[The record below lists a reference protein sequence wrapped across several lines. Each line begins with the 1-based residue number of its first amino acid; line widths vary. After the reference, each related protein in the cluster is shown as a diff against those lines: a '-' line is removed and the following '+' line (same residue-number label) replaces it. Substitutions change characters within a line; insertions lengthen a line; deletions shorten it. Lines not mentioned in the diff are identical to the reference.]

1 MKYFLPMI
9 ILSLVLLSCGEKEE
23 TEETEET
30 VDSTTNITNTAQS
43 ITNSD
48 FSITNYS
55 TYDNSSS
62 SDSGVVYQLNS
73 DSSFYDNEPSSSS
86 SSSSC
91 AFFDA
96 FSTATFEEDGVNT
109 YKLAINDMSVAD
121 CFSSS
126 SGITIT
132 SSKGS
137 VFMYGVVGV
146 DSSGNAVDLT
156 GKTFSNACSNCYLKS
171 QAQAMYMSVSAT
183 SSQGNIE
190 LIMKQLVS
198 QSDGTACNVNS
209 STTFTSDCYQ
219 QSYNSLAEGTDST
232 ITLHKLIFKSGLDA
246 SSSGTY
252 YTSGTITF
260 QYNNWNGTMTYSSD
274 NTSAAPTYSATN
286 GTDNVSGTYNYS
298 SSSSRS
304 RSKRDN
310 NLNTN
315 LLDQQLINSFQNL
328 VF

>member
-23 TEETEET
+23 TD
-30 VDSTTNITNTAQS
+30 DSTTNITNTAQS

-48 FSITNYS
+48 FSTTNYS

-62 SDSGVVYQLNS
+62 SDSGIVYQLNS
-73 DSSFYDNEPSSSS
+73 DSSFYDNNPSSSS

-121 CFSSS
+121 CFSFSYRVS
-126 SGITIT
+126 TT

-137 VFMYGVVGV
+137 LLIYGVVVV
-146 DSSGNAVDLT
+146 DSSGNPIDIT
-156 GKTFSNACSNCYLKS
+156 GKTFSNACSNCYIKS
-171 QAQAMYMSVSAT
+171 RAQAMYMSVSGT
-183 SSQGNIE
+183 SSQGNFEI
-190 LIMKQLVS
+190 ISKQLTS
-198 QSDGTACNVNS
+198 QSDDTACNVNS
-209 STTFTSDCYQ
+209 SSTFTSDCYQ
-219 QSYNSLAEGTDST
+219 QSYNSLAAADST
-232 ITLHKLIFKSGLDA
+232 IAIHKLIFKSGLDA

-252 YTSGTITF
+252 FTGGTITF

-286 GTDNVSGTYNYS
+286 GTDNLSGTYNPS
-298 SSSSRS
+298 SSSS

-315 LLDQQLINSFQNL
+315 FLGKKIISSFKNF

>member
-1 MKYFLPMI
+1 MKYFIPMI

-23 TEETEET
+23 TDDED
-30 VDSTTNITNTAQS
+30 DSTTNTAQS

-62 SDSGVVYQLNS
+62 SESGVIYQINS
-73 DSSFYDNEPSSSS
+73 DSSFYNNKPSSSS
-86 SSSSC
+86 SSSSNC
-91 AFFDA
+91 ALFDA

-109 YKLAINDMSVAD
+109 YKLAINDMSVAE
-121 CFSSS
+121 CFSMG
-126 SGITIT
+126 SGITKT

-137 VFMYGVVGV
+137 VYMYGVVIV
-146 DSSGNAVDLT
+146 DSSGNTVDIT
-156 GKTFSNACSNCYLKS
+156 GKTLYNACSSNCYFKS
-171 QAQAMYMSVSAT
+171 KAQAMYMSVSGT

-190 LIMKQLVS
+190 LISKQLTS
-198 QSDGTACNVNS
+198 QSDDTACNMNS
-209 STTFTSDCYQ
+209 SSTFTSDCYQ
-219 QSYNSLAEGTDST
+219 QSYNSLAAADST
-232 ITLHKLIFKSGLDA
+232 IAIHKLIFKSGLDA

-252 YTSGTITF
+252 FTGGTITF

-298 SSSSRS
+298 SSSSSS
-304 RSKRDN
+304 RSKRGN

-315 LLDQQLINSFQNL
+315 LLDQQLINSFQNF

>member
-23 TEETEET
+23 TD
-30 VDSTTNITNTAQS
+30 DSTTNITNTAQS

-48 FSITNYS
+48 FSTTNYS

-62 SDSGVVYQLNS
+62 SDSGVVYQINS
-73 DSSFYDNEPSSSS
+73 DSSFYDNNPSSSS

-121 CFSSS
+121 CFSFSYGVS
-126 SGITIT
+126 TT

-137 VFMYGVVGV
+137 VLIYGVVVV
-146 DSSGNAVDLT
+146 DSSGNPIDIT
-156 GKTFSNACSNCYLKS
+156 GKTFSNACSNCYIKS
-171 QAQAMYMSVSAT
+171 RAQAMYMSVSGT
-183 SSQGNIE
+183 SSQGNFE
-190 LIMKQLVS
+190 LISKQLTS
-198 QSDGTACNVNS
+198 QSDDTACNVNS
-209 STTFTSDCYQ
+209 SSTFTSDCYQ
-219 QSYNSLAEGTDST
+219 QSYNSSAVGTGST
-232 ITLHKLIFKSGLDA
+232 IAIHKLIFKSGLDA

-252 YTSGTITF
+252 FTGGTITF

-298 SSSSRS
+298 SSSSSS

-315 LLDQQLINSFQNL
+315 LLDQQLINSFQNF

>member
-1 MKYFLPMI
+1 MKYFIPMI

-23 TEETEET
+23 TD
-30 VDSTTNITNTAQS
+30 DSTTNITNTAQS

-48 FSITNYS
+48 FSTTNYS

-73 DSSFYDNEPSSSS
+73 DSSFYDNQPSSSS

-109 YKLAINDMSVAD
+109 YKLVINDMSVAD
-121 CFSSS
+121 CFSGS

-137 VFMYGVVGV
+137 VFMYGVVVV
-146 DSSGNAVDLT
+146 DSSGNVIDLT
-156 GKTFSNACSNCYLKS
+156 GKTFSYACSNCYLKS
-171 QAQAMYMSVSAT
+171 QAQAMYMSVSGT
-183 SSQGNIE
+183 SSQGNFEI
-190 LIMKQLVS
+190 ISKQLTS
-198 QSDGTACNVNS
+198 QSDDTACNVNS
-209 STTFTSDCYQ
+209 SSTFTSDCYQ
-219 QSYNSLAEGTDST
+219 QSYNSLAAADST
-232 ITLHKLIFKSGLDA
+232 IAIHKLIFKSGLDA

-252 YTSGTITF
+252 FTGGTITF

-298 SSSSRS
+298 SSSSSS

-315 LLDQQLINSFQNL
+315 LLEQQLINSFQNF

>member
-1 MKYFLPMI
+1 MI

-23 TEETEET
+23 TD
-30 VDSTTNITNTAQS
+30 DSTTNITNTAQS

-48 FSITNYS
+48 FSTTNYS

-73 DSSFYDNEPSSSS
+73 DSSFYDNQPSSSS

-121 CFSSS
+121 CFSGS

-137 VFMYGVVGV
+137 VFMYGVVVV
-146 DSSGNAVDLT
+146 DSSGNVIDLT
-156 GKTFSNACSNCYLKS
+156 GKTFSNACSNCSIKS
-171 QAQAMYMSVSAT
+171 QAQAMYMSVSGT

-190 LIMKQLVS
+190 LISKQLIS

-209 STTFTSDCYQ
+209 SSTFTSDCYQ
-219 QSYNSLAEGTDST
+219 QSYNSLAAADST

-298 SSSSRS
+298 SSSSSS

-315 LLDQQLINSFQNL
+315 LLEQQLINSFQNF

>member
-23 TEETEET
+23 TD
-30 VDSTTNITNTAQS
+30 DSNTNITNTAQS

-48 FSITNYS
+48 FSTTNYS

-62 SDSGVVYQLNS
+62 SDSGIVYQLNS
-73 DSSFYDNEPSSSS
+73 DSSFYDNNPSSSS

-126 SGITIT
+126 SGVTIT

-137 VFMYGVVGV
+137 FYMYGVVIA
-146 DSSGNAVDLT
+146 DSSGNAVDVT
-156 GKTFSNACSNCYLKS
+156 GKTLSNACTSSCYILS
-171 QAQAMYMSVSAT
+171 AAQAMYFEVSAT
-183 SSQGNIE
+183 SSQGDLK
-190 LIMKQLVS
+190 LINKQLLS
-198 QSDGTACNVNS
+198 ESDDTACNWNS
-209 STTFTSDCYQ
+209 SSTYTSDCYEL
-219 QSYNSLAEGTDST
+219 SYNSTVVGTNSE
-232 ITLHKLIFKSGLDA
+232 IELHKLVFNSGLDG

-252 YTSGTITF
+252 YTGGTITF

-298 SSSSRS
+298 SSSSSS

-315 LLDQQLINSFQNL
+315 LLDQQLINSFQNF